1 MIIGTVYKKNESPL
15 KWPASTKDRIIYILL
30 IPITHLQYLTIPN
43 PMRENKENFYPLS
56 LFMATL
62 WIWIY
67 SFVIVWF
74 TYAVTMAYNLH
85 FSILP
90 MILYPFGIALRDQK
104 KFQDM
109 QSMMKV
115 FNERIP
121 DQRLS
126 LAETFSGPIFQIT
139 GLMGFTWL
147 LFGSSRGTD
156 ISFINEGI
164 QY

>member
-1 MIIGTVYKKNESPL
+1 MLENVDSVDDGGSVHTKRSDNDIYAEYRERAPPTALPQSHIYDMIIGTVYKKNESPL
-15 KWPASTKDRIIYILL
+15 KWPSTTKDRFIYILL
-30 IPITHLQYLTIPN
+30 IPITHLQWLTIPN

-90 MILYPFGIALRDQK
+90 MILYPFGIALRD
-104 KFQDM
+104 
-109 QSMMKV
+109 
-115 FNERIP
+115 
-121 DQRLS
+121 
-126 LAETFSGPIFQIT
+126 
-139 GLMGFTWL
+139 
-147 LFGSSRGTD
+147 
-156 ISFINEGI
+156 
-164 QY
+164 